1 MFEHKSPEQELQIK
15 INFVFGI
22 GNRKYK
28 PERHKLTKSL
38 KNILVYVQRVF
49 HLQILIKR
57 SLLIQVK
64 TKACQ
69 TVSPAVW
76 GVC

>member
-28 PERHKLTKSL
+28 PERHKLNKVFKEYIGICTTSL
-38 KNILVYVQRVF
+38 PFTNLN
-49 HLQILIKR
+49 
-57 SLLIQVK
+57 
-64 TKACQ
+64 
-69 TVSPAVW
+69 
-76 GVC
+76 